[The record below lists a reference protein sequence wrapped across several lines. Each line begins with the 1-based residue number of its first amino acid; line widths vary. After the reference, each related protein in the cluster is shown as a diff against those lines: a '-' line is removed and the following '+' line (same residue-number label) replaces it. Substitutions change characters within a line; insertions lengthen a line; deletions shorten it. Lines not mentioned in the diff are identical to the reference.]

1 MSTAPLSLRIL
12 LVATVAFNL
21 VMAGF
26 LYGNSGRRTVDQKS
40 DRLASESRLQELIN
54 ARKSEHWDTWS
65 TEFPLTM
72 PPLAQPVRS
81 VAEWEPVGTVVLAL
95 DDDIG
100 RSFIWNDRLETASKG
115 SQILANDSA
124 ITDYIIAACN
134 RLSSMGSSTSADP
147 EVARFLTFC
156 TESGVKRLVRELSFA
171 HTFVNTLTAL
181 AQHVKV
187 LVVLPANNN
196 SEDIL
201 HRLTAYIYEFPV
213 GPELLNNKNV
223 GFAQLPATTKWIRD
237 YGPIFVQGADGRMV
251 LVDSRYNP
259 QRESLEEQHQKDI
272 INNLLVKQLNQNT
285 STQNT
290 ESDESA
296 KSSSEDESGR
306 RLDDISPSFL
316 ATHLRQMDG
325 DRLGANPVS
334 AVRPPLELEGGDF
347 ATDGEGI
354 GFSSTQT
361 LLENGGNQDV
371 LRLVFRDY
379 FGLTDIVYLEPL
391 PGSTIKHIDMFFKV
405 VSADTLLLGTFE
417 NIDSV
422 EPAGRPL
429 QAEAQRVL
437 NYDLEILKSFYS
449 NRGVKVNVVR
459 QDGDELKTASP
470 NEKIINIVLVPMP
483 DVRRPVKEG
492 VAKIDKQIEELTAEA
507 RKLGRSGRG
516 RSALTK
522 EDMATI
528 KMEFENLSAEKKSL
542 TEEFPQGYDIYRT
555 YLNALQVN
563 TSRENLLLIP
573 SYENL
578 DAMDKRVQ
586 EIFRRVYGHSYGN
599 VSVIRV
605 ESDNLIRMAGSIHCL
620 TQTIPI
626 AISVFSDDWN
636 YRATLSA
643 R

>member
-1 MSTAPLSLRIL
+1 MSPVPLSLRIL
-12 LVATVAFNL
+12 LVTTIAFNL

-40 DRLASESRLQELIN
+40 DRLANESRLQELIN
-54 ARKSEHWDTWS
+54 ARKSEHWDIWS
-65 TEFPLTM
+65 TAFPLTM
-72 PPLAQPVRS
+72 PPLAQPVHTI
-81 VAEWEPVGTVVLAL
+81 AEWEPVGTVVVAL
-95 DDDIG
+95 DEDIG
-100 RSFIWNDRLETASKG
+100 WSFVWNHGLDTASKG
-115 SQILANDSA
+115 PQILSNDPA
-124 ITDYIIAACN
+124 ITDSIIAACN
-134 RLSSMGSSTSADP
+134 GLSDMDSSTSADP
-147 EVARFLTFC
+147 EVARFRAFC
-156 TESGVKRLVRELSFA
+156 TESGVTRLVRELSFA
-171 HTFVNTLTAL
+171 HTFVNTITAL
-181 AQHVKV
+181 AQHIKV

-196 SEDIL
+196 SEDML
-201 HRLTAYIYEFPV
+201 HRLTVLIEEFPG
-213 GPELLNNKNV
+213 GPELLNNTNV

-272 INNLLVKQLNQNT
+272 INNLLVKQLNQNAP
-285 STQNT
+285 TQNAASN
-290 ESDESA
+290 EPSN
-296 KSSSEDESGR
+296 SSSEEESGR

-316 ATHLRQMDG
+316 AMHLRQMDG

-334 AVRPPLELEGGDF
+334 TVRPPLELDGGDF

-361 LLENGGNQDV
+361 LFQNGGNQDV
-371 LRLVFRDY
+371 LTQVFREY
-379 FGLTDIVYLEPL
+379 FGLTDMVYLEPL

-449 NRGVKVNVVR
+449 NRGAKVNVVR
-459 QDGDELKTASP
+459 QDGDELKTAGP
-470 NEKIINIVLVPMP
+470 NEKIINIVLLPMP
-483 DVRRPVKEG
+483 DVQRPVKEG
-492 VAKIDKQIEELTAEA
+492 VAKIDKQIEEITEKA
-507 RKLGRSGRG
+507 RKLGGSGRG
-516 RSALTK
+516 KSARPK

-586 EIFRRVYGHSYGN
+586 EIFRRVYGRSYGN
-599 VSVIRV
+599 VSIMRV
-605 ESDNLIRMAGSIHCL
+605 ESDNLIRLAGSIHCL